1 MEILQKAI
9 LCAIKECLDI
19 ELRAESADF
28 ARDLDSA
35 DSAKNGARD
44 SAKIADSADF
54 TKNHT
59 KIAES
64 ALKSSDFAD
73 FASKIS
79 LGEMEFIIAPNK
91 ALLEYF
97 AESFLDFALD
107 SADSAVDS
115 ALDSAPDSALDS
127 ADSAPDKSTL
137 SDIAKEIANLIVGKA
152 KVLFEEQGQILK
164 LGIPQFLENAEIPA
178 GCDIFAYKYEK
189 MKIVIYQIKGR
200 KNGRK

>member
-1 MEILQKAI
+1 MEVLQKAI

-19 ELRAESADF
+19 ELRAESADSAVDSADS

-35 DSAKNGARD
+35 DSTKNGARD
-44 SAKIADSADF
+44 SA
-54 TKNHT
+54 

-97 AESFLDFALD
+97 AESFLD
-107 SADSAVDS
+107 SAV
-115 ALDSAPDSALDS
+115 DSAPDSALDS

-189 MKIVIYQIKGR
+189 MKIVIYQIKGH